1 MTLLKKILKE
11 IRSSIINDYDLRFCV
26 NAIMLAVAF
35 ALLVLIYA
43 LINKILTQ

>member
-11 IRSSIINDYDLRFCV
+11 IRSSILNDYDLRFCV
-26 NAIMLAVAF
+26 NSVMIAVAF
-35 ALLVLIYA
+35 TLLVFIYA